1 MALVRHWLSGAGKQQ
16 WPDWAVLF
24 RSSAAKV
31 TSAGLWAS
39 PAAMLAM
46 ALVET
51 SSSTEVLPQLAG
63 KAGQLGFTRVTL
75 RTRLAVQFALR
86 RVVVPRELAWS

>member
-1 MALVRHWLSGAGKQQ
+1 MGFDQHWFFANLIIYGI
-16 WPDWAVLF
+16 
-24 RSSAAKV
+24 
-31 TSAGLWAS
+31 
-39 PAAMLAM
+39 AM

-63 KAGQLGFTRVTL
+63 KAGQLGFKRVTL
-75 RTRLAVQFALR
+75 RTRLAVRFALQ

>member
-1 MALVRHWLSGAGKQQ
+1 MALVRPWLSGAGKQQ

-63 KAGQLGFTRVTL
+63 KAVPLASEQVTPP
-75 RTRLAVQFALR
+75 TQLAVQFVLR
-86 RVVVPRELAWS
+86 RAVVPRALAWP